1 LGASLAFQRCSILPA
16 HITSAAFMAQAEA
29 TTVVS
34 APRADGRLPDQ
45 LRPLRFQN
53 NIAPHATGSTLVEW
67 GNTRVICGVTVEEVV
82 PRWMKEQSVT
92 GGWITAEYSML
103 PYSTLQRKQRDS
115 SKGRIDGRSQ
125 EIQRLIGRA
134 MRAAIDLDKLG
145 ARTIW
150 VDCDVLQ
157 ADGGTRTAAITGAF
171 VALSLAIRSMI
182 NAGKLTDSP
191 MQHAVAAVSV
201 GIVDGHPL
209 LDLCYVEDA
218 AAQVDLNLVMNAAGE
233 FIELQGTG
241 EEATFSEAQLS
252 DMLALGKAG
261 IRELLV
267 AQQAALADVGS

>member
-1 LGASLAFQRCSILPA
+1 
-16 HITSAAFMAQAEA
+16 MAQAEA
-29 TTVVS
+29 TTAVS
-34 APRADGRLPDQ
+34 APRTDGRLADQ

-67 GNTRVICGVTVEEVV
+67 GNTRVICGVTVEETV

-103 PYSTLQRKQRDS
+103 PYSTLQRKHRDS
-115 SKGRIDGRSQ
+115 SKGKIDGRSQ

-182 NAGKLTDSP
+182 NAGKLIDSP
-191 MQHAVAAVSV
+191 MQHAVAAVSI
-201 GIVDGHPL
+201 GIVDGQPL

-261 IRELLV
+261 IRELLL
-267 AQQAALADVGS
+267 AQQAALADVAS